1 MIKSEGAGQDS
12 AMAEPD
18 VAEKPKVNWTV
29 ADMPGSGEGLTN
41 QREGNASFDQLLQ
54 ICLSTLSHQMHLPLG
69 LMLQTID
76 QLAQAGSESMT
87 DEQRRS
93 LAKLRQQAQDLEHMI
108 DGLIYI
114 TSFPT
119 KT

>member
-1 MIKSEGAGQDS
+1 MIKSEGTGQDS

-18 VAEKPKVNWTV
+18 VTDKPKVNWTV
-29 ADMPGSGEGLTN
+29 ADTADSGEGLTN
-41 QREGNASFDQLLQ
+41 QHEGNAPFEQLLQ
-54 ICLSTLSHQMHLPLG
+54 ICLSTMSHQMHLPLD

-76 QLAQAGSESMT
+76 QLAQAESGSMT

-93 LAKLRQQAQDLEHMI
+93 LAMLRQQAQDLEYMI

-114 TSFPT
+114 TGLPT

>member
-18 VAEKPKVNWTV
+18 VADKPKVNWTV
-29 ADMPGSGEGLTN
+29 ADTPDSGEGLTN
-41 QREGNASFDQLLQ
+41 QREGNAPFEQLLQ
-54 ICLSTLSHQMHLPLG
+54 ICLSTMSHQMHLPLD

-76 QLAQAGSESMT
+76 QLAQTGSMT

-93 LAKLRQQAQDLEHMI
+93 LAMLRQQAQDLEYMI

-114 TSFPT
+114 TGLPT